1 MFSFAVSFT
10 WPDSKPRRQDKM
22 QPKAAHPLESRG
34 RPFALALFA
43 ALVGVSAAIPVHA
56 DDLPDWR
63 KPVVR
68 PGKAATAAD
77 APTQKARSA
86 AAASRCALYG
96 EGFVP
101 VIGSE
106 GCVKIGGRLR
116 IDLGGSMAAPVYA
129 GSRDGI
135 NPAAHL
141 RIGP

>member
-1 MFSFAVSFT
+1 
-10 WPDSKPRRQDKM
+10 M
-22 QPKAAHPLESRG
+22 QPKAAHTLEAGRRPL
-34 RPFALALFA
+34 AA
-43 ALVGVSAAIPVHA
+43 ALLVALIGVSASIPACA

-68 PGKAATAAD
+68 PGKAPVATNAPIQAA
-77 APTQKARSA
+77 KNA
-86 AAASRCALYG
+86 AATSRCARYG

-116 IDLGGSMAAPVYA
+116 IDLGGSLPAPVYA